1 MLMKE
6 LLELLMMIII
16 ALNFSWPRMNLFIL
30 QQNINVFM
38 KEIYRFENDLSLP
51 LIDDMFQV
59 RQIDYN
65 LRDFQKQKTQWKW
78 DNNLPCTSIMELSP
92 TEIKMLRLYQHSKR
106 K

>member
-59 RQIDYN
+59 RKRDYN